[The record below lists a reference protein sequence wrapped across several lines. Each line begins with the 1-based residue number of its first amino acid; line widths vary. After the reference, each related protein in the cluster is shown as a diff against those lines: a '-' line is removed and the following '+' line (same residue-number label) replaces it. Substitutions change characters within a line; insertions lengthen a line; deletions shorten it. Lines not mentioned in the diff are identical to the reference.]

1 MKKLVYTSLTRKSS
15 WPKEWAE
22 HEEFRE
28 HWQELKS
35 ILGKDLPG
43 FYLSVEIKKNLI
55 FAIIA
60 VKSADDVYNYRKGYD
75 RLKVDYPVSEFIHI
89 GEYYSSVGG

>member
-1 MKKLVYTSLTRKSS
+1 MNKVLVYKTMTKKAA

-28 HWQELKS
+28 HWQEFKQ

-43 FYLSVEIKKNLI
+43 KFLCIRININLVLCV
-55 FAIIA
+55 IA
-60 VKSADDVYNYRKGYD
+60 VKNNHDIFNFNNAINN
-75 RLKVDYPVSEFIHI
+75 LKEDYPNRTFISL
-89 GEYYSSVGG
+89 EDYCSN